1 MSSTLNFVGQE
12 PFFDVPSTS
21 VSTSQGPVQLPIL
34 YRKTRNVNAFFMAD
48 TDRVQAALRQAAG
61 DALQAACL
69 WRGKAMVALA
79 CYEYQD
85 TSIGPYHEIGL
96 AVPVVRRGVKPRLG
110 HWLQALADVDK
121 PQRELG
127 FHVLHLPVSTA
138 AACAAGR
145 EIWGLPKFIAPMQY
159 ERAGSRVKVVL
170 ADPEQPTLPGAA
182 IATLS
187 GELGGSVPAPA
198 MSLVLYSQLP
208 ATPPVQAAS
217 NAWLRTTVNV
227 RGGVHL
233 HAPGTVRLR
242 VGTSR
247 HPMAQT
253 LRQLGLDEARPVCV
267 TDTDRFQSRLNQGLP
282 MA

>member
-1 MSSTLNFVGQE
+1 MSSTLSFVGNE
-12 PFFDVPSTS
+12 PFFDVPRTS

-48 TDRVQAALRQAAG
+48 TGQVQAVLRQTAG
-61 DALQAACL
+61 DELQAACL

-110 HWLQALADVDK
+110 HWLQALSDVDK

-127 FHVLHLPVSTA
+127 FYVLHLPVSTA

-159 ERAGSRVKVVL
+159 ERAGSGVKVVL
-170 ADPEQPTLPGAA
+170 SDPEQPTQPGSA
-182 IATLS
+182 ILTLS
-187 GELGGSVPAPA
+187 GEMGAALPGPS
-198 MSLVLYSQLP
+198 MSLVLYSQ
-208 ATPPVQAAS
+208 VQRD
-217 NAWLRTTVNV
+217 WLRTTVNV
-227 RGGVHL
+227 RGGQRL
-233 HAPGTVRLR
+233 HAPGAVRLR
-242 VGTSR
+242 VGLSQ
-247 HPMAQT
+247 HPMAHT
-253 LRQLGLDEARPVCV
+253 LRQLGLDGARPVCL
-267 TDTDRFQSRLNQGLP
+267 TDTDSFQSRLNQGQV